1 MANLRSTVIVKTDIC
16 GYTVRVKKLS
26 QSELSSLLN
35 EHKTFISDISIR
47 NEGSLIKGEGDSFWL
62 IFPSVTAAAM
72 AALEMQQE
80 LRAQQSSKSN
90 DERLAIRVSITLGD
104 VLHQDKDIF
113 GDTVNLTARI
123 ESVTPQDEIYL
134 SQAAW
139 LALNKAEVQTSFV
152 NEFSLKGMSEPEK
165 VYKVD
170 QSHKTR
176 IIENQA
182 IVKADLRGFIA
193 YQESNSIKDVE
204 YLLTNFDA
212 FEKIV
217 CEEYGGTIRSIVGDS
232 HLLTFA
238 EAHSALAAMESLCKN
253 WKIFIDNHKIPC
265 GLSVGVTKGNLYIFR
280 SCTYGKDINI
290 ADRLE
295 DLSKIVSPATEK
307 NSVIVSDQ
315 IKREVSSS
323 KWEYQLIKIDK
334 NAILDNILDYSQFD
348 FFKENDV
355 YRCLV
360 I

>member
-1 MANLRSTVIVKTDIC
+1 MANLRSTAIVKTDIC
-16 GYTVRVKKLS
+16 GYTARVKKLS
-26 QSELSSLLN
+26 QSDLSSLLN
-35 EHKTFISDISIR
+35 EHKIFISEISTK
-47 NEGSLIKGEGDSFWL
+47 NEGSVIKGEGDSFWM

-72 AALEMQQE
+72 AAIEMQQE
-80 LRAQQSSKSN
+80 LRNQQSSKSN
-90 DERLAIRVSITLGD
+90 DERVSIRVSITLGD

-123 ESVTPQDEIYL
+123 ESVTPPDEIYL

-176 IIENQA
+176 IVKNQA
-182 IVKADLRGFIA
+182 IIKVDLRGFIA
-193 YQESNSIKDVE
+193 YQESSSIKDVE
-204 YLLTNFDA
+204 YLLTNFDT
-212 FEKIV
+212 FEKTI

-232 HLLTFA
+232 HLLTFP
-238 EAHSALAAMESLCKN
+238 EAHSALAAMESLCEN
-253 WKIFIDNHKIPC
+253 WKLFIHGNQIPC

-295 DLSKIVSPATEK
+295 DLSKIVSPGNET
-307 NSVIVSDQ
+307 NSVIVSDR
-315 IKREVSSS
+315 IKREVSGS
-323 KWEYQLIKIDK
+323 KWEYKLIKIDK
-334 NAILDNILDYSQFD
+334 NVILDNILDYSQFD

-360 I
+360 A

>member
-16 GYTVRVKKLS
+16 GYTARVKKLS
-26 QSELSSLLN
+26 QSDLSSLLN
-35 EHKTFISDISIR
+35 EHKIFIADISTR
-47 NEGSLIKGEGDSFWL
+47 NEGSVIKGEGDSFWM

-80 LRAQQSSKSN
+80 LRSQQSSKSN
-90 DERLAIRVSITLGD
+90 DERVSIRVSITLGD

-123 ESVTPQDEIYL
+123 ESITPPDEIYL

-139 LALNKAEVQTSFV
+139 LALNKAEVQTSYV

-176 IIENQA
+176 IVKNQA
-182 IVKADLRGFIA
+182 IIKADLRGFIA

-204 YLLTNFDA
+204 YLLTNFDT
-212 FEKIV
+212 FEKNI

-232 HLLTFA
+232 HLLTFP
-238 EAHSALAAMESLCKN
+238 EAHSALAAMESLCEN
-253 WKIFIDNHKIPC
+253 WRLFIHGNQIPC
-265 GLSVGVTKGNLYIFR
+265 GLSVGVVKGNLYIFR
-280 SCTYGKDINI
+280 SCTYGKDINM

-295 DLSKIVSPATEK
+295 DLTKIVSPGNER

-315 IKREVSSS
+315 IRREVSGS
-323 KWEYQLIKIDK
+323 KWEYKLIKIDK
-334 NAILDNILDYSQFD
+334 NVILDNILDYSQFD

-360 I
+360 P